1 MNSGLVK
8 CNQIRIPP
16 PTNHLHSNQLHISKA
31 TFRLENIVV
40 KNTDDEISAEF
51 ATKDPD
57 TWQVSLEI
65 EYL

>member
-1 MNSGLVK
+1 MQSNS
-8 CNQIRIPP
+8 NSP
-16 PTNHLHSNQLHISKA
+16 PTNHLHSNQLHSNQLHISKA

-51 ATKDPD
+51 AMKDPD
-57 TWQVSLEI
+57 TWPVSLEI